1 MLLRKHA
8 YGLSLVAMPAVLGM
22 LSIFSVL
29 HFPSLFPFPLFLLRA
44 GFKTLVMDVSLFA
57 HSVGQQD
64 LASQI
69 LILSIAAAWKNV
81 VHFFEDSEVVAIRMR
96 PASRG
101 REVHCFQYTAFRPR
115 PDGSL
120 LCVLAAGLTSVQ
132 VGWRHRHAQ
141 VRDHRVSFTPVS
153 LKCLPCVPETSI
165 IIVGSP
171 RLFLG
176 QLGGGHVTPSSA
188 PSTATTSLS
197 QCSGS
202 S

>member
-1 MLLRKHA
+1 MVRMLLRKHA

-44 GFKTLVMDVSLFA
+44 GFKTLVMDVSLFE

-115 PDGSL
+115 PDGNL

-141 VRDHRVSFTPVS
+141 VRDHRVFQ
-153 LKCLPCVPETSI
+153 KNI
-165 IIVGSP
+165 K
-171 RLFLG
+171 LG
-176 QLGGGHVTPSSA
+176 QLGGGNVTPSSA

-197 QCSGS
+197 QCSAS